1 MVSLY
6 YTPSNPTINATTDT
20 DIDTA
25 PVNIIVE
32 MMEIEYQEHISIIQ
46 ADSFSINACKKVKES
61 LGRALGLD

>member
-46 ADSFSINACKKVKES
+46 ADSFNKRLQES
-61 LGRALGLD
+61 